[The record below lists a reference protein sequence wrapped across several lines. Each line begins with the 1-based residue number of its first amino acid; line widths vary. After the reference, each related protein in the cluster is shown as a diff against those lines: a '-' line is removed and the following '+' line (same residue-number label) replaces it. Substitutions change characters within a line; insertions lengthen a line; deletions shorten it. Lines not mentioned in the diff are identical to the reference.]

1 MELGPIFR
9 ALLRNRSRF
18 WLITIEIALTLAIAV
33 NCFAI
38 LRQQREKLLR
48 PSGLDEANQIAV
60 TTEPWGEA
68 FEDEAFVDDQRE
80 EDLRRLRSLPGV
92 RAAAAFQQIPLSS
105 SGAGTGRK
113 RQGADPAET
122 VFVGYFVVT
131 QGAVETLG
139 VKLREG
145 RAFEASD
152 FPTRDEDND
161 ALVRNVLLT
170 ASVADELY
178 PEGALGRV
186 IENDGGEISNVVVGV
201 IEHMHN
207 SWPLSDLSGNTMLL
221 PGRPGSRTLMRYL
234 VRTDPGQVDAVLPR
248 AEEELLAAEPERVV
262 TVRTMQEVRAR
273 TYRTSRAMITVLVS
287 VMVLLALVT
296 ALGIVGLTA
305 FSVTERTRQ
314 IGTRRALGAGRWAIL
329 RYFLIENWMVTGFGL
344 ALGSALTF
352 GLNVLLVGVAGA
364 PKVGGELVAA
374 AMIGLWLLG
383 QVAALAPALRATRV
397 APVAATRTI

>member
-1 MELGPIFR
+1 
-9 ALLRNRSRF
+9 
-18 WLITIEIALTLAIAV
+18 
-33 NCFAI
+33 
-38 LRQQREKLLR
+38 
-48 PSGLDEANQIAV
+48 
-60 TTEPWGEA
+60 
-68 FEDEAFVDDQRE
+68 
-80 EDLRRLRSLPGV
+80 
-92 RAAAAFQQIPLSS
+92 
-105 SGAGTGRK
+105 
-113 RQGADPAET
+113 
-122 VFVGYFVVT
+122 
-131 QGAVETLG
+131 
-139 VKLREG
+139 
-145 RAFEASD
+145 
-152 FPTRDEDND
+152 
-161 ALVRNVLLT
+161 
-170 ASVADELY
+170 
-178 PEGALGRV
+178 
-186 IENDGGEISNVVVGV
+186 
-201 IEHMHN
+201 
-207 SWPLSDLSGNTMLL
+207 
-221 PGRPGSRTLMRYL
+221 
-234 VRTDPGQVDAVLPR
+234 
-248 AEEELLAAEPERVV
+248 
-262 TVRTMQEVRAR
+262 MQEVRAR